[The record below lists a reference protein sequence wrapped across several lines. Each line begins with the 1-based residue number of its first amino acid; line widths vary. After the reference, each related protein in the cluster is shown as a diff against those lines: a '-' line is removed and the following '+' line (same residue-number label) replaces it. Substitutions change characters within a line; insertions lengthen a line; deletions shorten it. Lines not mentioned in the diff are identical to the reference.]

1 MLIWS
6 PIFRLNV
13 SVPELKLSLPSHPST
28 SFSISGS
35 WSFFFF
41 FFFFSPFLL
50 HSKHH
55 PTLKVCMKES
65 HGCNRMLVIFLTF
78 PSHPSSFSW
87 LLCKAAYLK
96 PSLQISLYYSNKKP
110 STSTGAESEPKRT
123 AVLKSFDR
131 MHFLHFLGRVTC
143 WKSLFKVQNIFQHK
157 KLNKNKKTCN

>member
-1 MLIWS
+1 
-6 PIFRLNV
+6 
-13 SVPELKLSLPSHPST
+13 
-28 SFSISGS
+28 
-35 WSFFFF
+35 
-41 FFFFSPFLL
+41 
-50 HSKHH
+50 
-55 PTLKVCMKES
+55 MKES

-143 WKSLFKVQNIFQHK
+143 WKSTKFFPTQKMKQKQKNLQLNI
-157 KLNKNKKTCN
+157 TCSYN